1 MHARGRGSAVRLGNK
16 VQSDLNLAMRAFPR
30 KFGYCVAA
38 EIETNKLE
46 IDVARGRW
54 KRTVDSLAG
63 IG

>member
-1 MHARGRGSAVRLGNK
+1 
-16 VQSDLNLAMRAFPR
+16 MRAFPR